1 MTMQNRHITL
11 SLLVTVSLALVGC
24 NKDFVD
30 PPVEDYDQLFPP
42 KDISKPTPSDEP
54 VIRRGDPFAPLADIK
69 YHGRDDVKPMR
80 NYKVTVTAAYYE
92 NNVTTAHSTPSDYYI
107 RYMDA
112 GKNVVTWSSR
122 SSTEGTSV
130 VLKKGEEHTV
140 TFTLHSGNEV
150 MLLVNGTGERGTSVK
165 GSITVEDET
174 GLTIL
179 PSLYTLQHQNNEGVD
194 YLPSPFCQYYI
205 LP

>member
-1 MTMQNRHITL
+1 MSNKHI
-11 SLLVTVSLALVGC
+11 SVSLFAAVSLMLIGC
-24 NKDFVD
+24 GKNFVD
-30 PPVEDYDQLFPP
+30 TPMEDYDKIFPP
-42 KDISKPTPSDEP
+42 KDIDKPTPSDDP
-54 VIRRGDPFAPLADIK
+54 VIRRGDPFSRQADIK

-80 NYKVTVTAAYYE
+80 NYKVTVTAAFYE
-92 NNVTTAHSTPSDYYI
+92 NNITNTHSTPSDYYI

-112 GKNVVTWSSR
+112 NKNVVTWSSR
-122 SSTEGTSV
+122 ENTDGTSFI
-130 VLKKGEEHTV
+130 LKKGEEHTT

-150 MLLVNGTGERGTSVK
+150 MLIVNGTGERGTSVK

-179 PSLYTLQHQNNEGVD
+179 PSLHTLQHQNNEGVD
-194 YLPSPFCQYYI
+194 YLPYPFYQYYI